1 MSLSGSARSPASL
14 SIAAEISRYCA
25 SHPDAGDTLDGIAWW
40 LVQQRFR
47 DTRDEIEAALES
59 LLRSGLLHRRVLVDG
74 TVLFYCRSGPS
85 DGDDDAVGAD
95 H

>member
-1 MSLSGSARSPASL
+1 M
-14 SIAAEISRYCA
+14 AAEISRYCA

-47 DTRDEIEAALES
+47 DTRDEIEAAAEG
-59 LLRSGLLHRRVLVDG
+59 LLRSGVLRRRVLVDG
-74 TVLFYCRSGPS
+74 TVLFYCGPGHS
-85 DGDDDAVGAD
+85 DGDDSAADAD